1 MEGDAKKKTLVA
13 TEQRREDVQAEREQF
28 QQEMAEVDAQDMV
41 YVDESGVTTSLTRLY
56 GRAPR
61 GQRVIDHVPH
71 GHWKV
76 LTILGALTSDG
87 MQAAMTIPA
96 ATDGDVFR
104 TYVEQVLI
112 PVLRPGQVVIWDN
125 LPAHKGAGVRKAI
138 EAAGCRVRFLPP
150 YSPDLNPIEPAWSK
164 LKSYLRAVKARARG
178 VLEEA
183 VAAGLQ
189 RISAQDARGYFTHCG
204 YPLQ

>member
-1 MEGDAKKKTLVA
+1 MEGVAKKKTLVA

-28 QQEMAEVDAQDMV
+28 RHEMAEVDAKDMV

-61 GQRVIDHVPH
+61 GQRVVDHVPH

-76 LTILGALTSDG
+76 LTILGALTSEG
-87 MQAAMTIPA
+87 IQAAMTVDS
-96 ATDGDVFR
+96 ATDSEVFR

-112 PVLRPGQVVIWDN
+112 PVLRPGQVVILDN
-125 LPAHKGAGVRKAI
+125 LQAHKAAGVQEAI
-138 EAAGCRVRFLPP
+138 AAVGCRVRYLPP

-178 VLEEA
+178 VLDEA

-189 RISAQDARGYFTHCG
+189 RITAQDARGYITHCG
-204 YPLQ
+204 YSLQ